1 MGPVLLIIGV
11 FQLILLVKIWGM
23 CNDVAALR
31 KKFAP
36 ELELPER
43 KPYEFKVG
51 MKVVVNSLN
60 TEGVII
66 SKDSKMI
73 KVKLSNDKTTET
85 YPSDLTPID

>member
-1 MGPVLLIIGV
+1 MDLGLLIIGV
-11 FQLILLVKIWGM
+11 LQIILFFKLWGM

-43 KPYEFKVG
+43 KPYKFDLG

-60 TEGVII
+60 REGVII

-73 KVKLSNDKTTET
+73 KVKLSDDKTTET